1 MTIKEIKSELK
12 KEKYSFLKTNP
23 YLGKHI
29 ILLTLGG
36 SYAYGTN
43 IESSDIN
50 IRGIALNNE
59 REILL
64 GNTAQYVVDTN
75 TDTTIYM
82 FNKMVNHL
90 QIAIQ
95 IQSRY

>member
-43 IESSDIN
+43 I
-50 IRGIALNNE
+50 
-59 REILL
+59 
-64 GNTAQYVVDTN
+64 
-75 TDTTIYM
+75 
-82 FNKMVNHL
+82 K
-90 QIAIQ
+90 
-95 IQSRY
+95 